1 MEKTALV
8 PYSAQDM
15 YDLVCD
21 IESYP
26 RFLPWCTGAQVDA
39 REEQCVT
46 ATIHLAKSGVQQ
58 SFTTRNTLETGRCI
72 VMDLVRGPFKRLQ
85 GVWRF
90 DPLQAE
96 GCKVSFKL
104 DFEFSNF
111 AMRLALGKVFGQI
124 ADSLVDA
131 FCQEARDRYGE
142 RGPHPG

>member
-1 MEKTALV
+1 MEKSALV

-26 RFLPWCTGAQVDA
+26 RFLPWCTRASVDERGA
-39 REEQCVT
+39 EGVT
-46 ATIHLAKSGVQQ
+46 ATIHLAKSGIQQ

-72 VMDLVRGPFKRLQ
+72 VMNLVRGPFKRLQ

-90 DPLQAE
+90 EPLQAD
-96 GCKVSFKL
+96 GCKVSLKL
-104 DFEFSNF
+104 DFEFSNL
-111 AMRLALGKVFGQI
+111 AVKLALGKVFGQI

-131 FCQEARDRYGE
+131 FCQEARNRYGE
-142 RGPHPG
+142 RQPHPG